1 MTELASKYLTWSLA
15 KAWGNKRK
23 NGTES
28 RWRESK
34 KSSQQLHTLDHIAQC
49 NCNHRCYKA
58 TKSLLA
64 PNYLSLDKHYVLGI
78 TESYLI
84 MKNNLASLFS
94 SPFLKM
100 VKMES
105 ERFSHWPKGP

>member
-34 KSSQQLHTLDHIAQC
+34 GHSQQLHALDHSAMQLQ
-49 NCNHRCYKA
+49 
-58 TKSLLA
+58 SLL
-64 PNYLSLDKHYVLGI
+64 L
-78 TESYLI
+78 
-84 MKNNLASLFS
+84 
-94 SPFLKM
+94 
-100 VKMES
+100 
-105 ERFSHWPKGP
+105 